1 MEKRK
6 KTISETLRPTPSPI
20 ARSLFS
26 LKIKFNLCKREW
38 LNFFYSHI
46 ARLNFSSEVEKINIL
61 ELPATHIENANT
73 ETRDRFEFKYF
84 SSFQLLKFETKNLR
98 AQAPK
103 RKDAFEY
110 QTEEF
115 V

>member
-1 MEKRK
+1 MKSK
-6 KTISETLRPTPSPI
+6 
-20 ARSLFS
+20 
-26 LKIKFNLCKREW
+26 
-38 LNFFYSHI
+38 
-46 ARLNFSSEVEKINIL
+46 KINIL
-61 ELPATHIENANT
+61 KLPATHIENANT
-73 ETRDRFEFKYF
+73 ETRDRFEFEYF

-98 AQAPK
+98 AQALK